1 MKNLILLAM
10 IPSVSLL
17 YGQQTEG
24 LKVEK
29 TTKNSILERKVV
41 NQSKD
46 SIAKSNLNNILKQQ
60 NNNSSIFG
68 STDKYNSPVQ
78 ENVNKLQN
86 NVNSFNNNTFNRM
99 PSQGTG
105 IQFKK
110 RK

>member
-1 MKNLILLAM
+1 M
-10 IPSVSLL
+10 IPSVSFL
-17 YGQQTEG
+17 YAQQTEG

-29 TTKNSILERKVV
+29 TTRTSILERKVADKP
-41 NQSKD
+41 ND

-60 NNNSSIFG
+60 NKSSSIFG
-68 STDKYNSPVQ
+68 SADQYNSEIQ

-99 PSQGTG
+99 PTQGTG
-105 IQFKK
+105 IQLKK

>member
-1 MKNLILLAM
+1 M
-10 IPSVSLL
+10 IPSASFL

-29 TTKNSILERKVV
+29 TTKTSILERKVV
-41 NQSKD
+41 NQSND
-46 SIAKSNLNNILKQQ
+46 SIAKSNLNSILKQQ

-68 STDKYNSPVQ
+68 TADKYNSPVQ